1 MFGRRFKTPVFRS
14 SKLEQARRRSQMCV
28 DGIKAIHRGIIRESG
43 NAHEMGLE
51 DAMYSEAG
59 LQRICD
65 AVDYISDPFEMAA
78 LAMETIATFHPFVE
92 GNKRTALAVALK
104 FLNDSGYTL
113 PDGFNTSTF
122 VEEVA
127 MGLHDV
133 SEIERWLRKHAIG
146 GFTSRA
152 L

>member
-1 MFGRRFKTPVFRS
+1 
-14 SKLEQARRRSQMCV
+14 
-28 DGIKAIHRGIIRESG
+28 
-43 NAHEMGLE
+43 
-51 DAMYSEAG
+51 MYSEAG

-113 PDGFNTSTF
+113 PDGFDTSAF

-127 MGLHDV
+127 MSLHDV

-146 GFTSRA
+146 GFTSQA
-152 L
+152 P

>member
-1 MFGRRFKTPVFRS
+1 MFGRRLKAPILHSTR
-14 SKLEQARRRSQMCV
+14 LEKARRRSQLCV
-28 DGIKAIHRGIIRESG
+28 EGIKEIHRGIIRGSG
-43 NAHEMGLE
+43 NAHETGLE

-92 GNKRTALAVALK
+92 GNKRTALAVALR
-104 FLNDSGYTL
+104 FLNDSGHTL
-113 PDGFNTSTF
+113 PDGFDTSDF
-122 VEEVA
+122 VQEVA

-133 SEIERWLRKHAIG
+133 QEIAQWLRENAI
-146 GFTSRA
+146 
-152 L
+152 